1 MKYINKYFSECINE
15 KNNEEEMKL
24 LIKDLYRVKNDLY
37 TNFLKIV
44 NLEEPFYSL
53 IALIEL
59 YLFWKVSKVMND
71 KIIIL
76 IIGNVIIF
84 YSMIEKKYPKFLFR
98 CRMFVKEII
107 EGVLSAIMAL
117 FPKYEEQKEK

>member
-1 MKYINKYFSECINE
+1 LKYINKYFSECINE

-44 NLEEPFYSL
+44 NLEEPFYTL

>member
-1 MKYINKYFSECINE
+1 
-15 KNNEEEMKL
+15 MKL
-24 LIKDLYRVKNDLY
+24 WIKDLYRVKNDLY
-37 TNFLKIV
+37 TNFLHIV
-44 NLEEPFYSL
+44 NLEEPFYTL

-59 YLFWKVSKVMND
+59 YLFWKISKVIND

-76 IIGNVIIF
+76 IIGNIIIF

-98 CRMFVKEII
+98 SRMFVKEII

-117 FPKYEEQKEK
+117 LPKYEEQKVKAKEK

>member
-1 MKYINKYFSECINE
+1 LKYINKYFSECINE